1 MLKNFFSINKNQVAV
16 LTTMVVIIV
25 LAAIYFFVY
34 IPNNEKSIQQQRFR
48 ALQNIDRNIHAKVE
62 NSVGLLNNLLNNYQ
76 KAGPEERKNIRE
88 YIENYP
94 STNFTITQPDTIVS
108 TNWAVKKDSL
118 DSAYAINVDDNN
130 KQINLLFVKKVKYA
144 NSIVSFQIG
153 MELTFE
159 QFIRFLLP
167 GNVFDQY
174 VIFSN
179 NKTVYESFPAGIS
192 DINKDSV
199 FSNQKGIISSGVV
212 SQNISGTDYKIFLQP
227 IQIASNSEWI
237 VGGLLTNERYQGE
250 RNQLPT
256 AMILML
262 VTLLLIIV
270 VTLPWIKLYLMG
282 SKDRLTVT
290 DGVLAIIISMLLMS
304 LLFFIFFK
312 YNLSFRYG
320 NTRDSKEVLAK
331 SIVTSFK
338 KEVDIAYLKLHETDS
353 LVAAENSL
361 QEKDI
366 KNLNKSSL
374 AFTKKGE
381 QIDSNAKNKILAI
394 LNDAS
399 INQVFWL
406 DKKGNEKLNW
416 AGTEENAPHGNFS
429 NREYFKKII
438 SNNQYVSGNDPSA
451 KYYLD
456 QVISWT
462 SGIFTSLVSVKSK
475 LSTQEN
481 DVVAALSFNV
491 KSLDSV
497 VLPAGYLFAVTDN
510 HGKVLY
516 HSEKSKNLTE
526 NLLQEFSANQHL
538 GSYFQAKASG
548 VFSTDYFGK
557 KYNVLVKPV
566 AGLPYFILI
575 FSDTA
580 FKETRDMEIY
590 SFTISM
596 MVLFFVFLFLQLMI
610 IFIVSARQSFFKNQL
625 FDTTWIGPKKS
636 CQKEYTLSACLNI
649 VLIFILFILFSR
661 STFLE
666 YFFILLFTVSF
677 IPLFLNSIFAKRYF
691 DEKKNVLQFK
701 VTAII
706 CLVSIIIIT
715 NVAAFRLL
723 DREHAY
729 NLLLYEFAAFAV
741 AVLLYAAR
749 NYISRFAKTLQEKFS
764 FLNRWG
770 HINSFTFMGLTRLI
784 ITSGIPIV
792 FFYYSSYNYEQ
803 NLNIRYR
810 HLNFINNLNSKITT
824 SGLEQTVKNN
834 QLHAGV
840 YLDSSWVK
848 KIDFIDKSE
857 LDKEHFHPYSN
868 EQNNTI
874 QYLKIFRLFL
884 TDMSITEDKF
894 YTAHA
899 GDSSFFFNHLLNDAC
914 IKENGTNTYL
924 PSSQTGKYIRIRSAN
939 LNYKFPSIY
948 QYNGAFF
955 KGSVFWLLLLAVL
968 IIYYFVLYNII
979 KKLFALNL
987 PDMSIWK
994 ALDNKILSDKY
1005 LNNLVFV
1012 IGLPGA
1018 GKKYQIINKIND
1030 GEIKLKG
1037 NGVLKYIEGDDD
1049 RSNVFIADLIN
1060 IPDSTDNDGEFI
1072 WQQYERT
1079 VFNRKNKLII
1089 VNHFEYNI
1097 QDAQTNRRKLNFLER
1112 LMLEEHSKI
1121 IILSSIHPVAFLDSV
1136 LSQSTSQAATS
1147 VPGED
1152 LERWHV
1158 LLGHYR
1164 IALLPLD
1171 FSPATL
1177 KSGTATTTISG
1188 KVMSMKNQITLSNA
1202 KINISNTST
1211 QIFADEEG
1219 NFLLSS
1225 NFILPFTIAVSAKGY
1240 ITEELVIEKNN
1251 ETVIVELEEAFNNWK
1266 DRIRSETNYT
1276 HFLKKMQQ
1284 SAIDITA
1291 ELQPQERLAKSDE
1304 LAFKLQVTSHYFY
1317 MYIWQSL
1324 TKEEKFLL
1332 YDLAEDNLVNSFDDY
1347 NLSML
1352 IGKGVIIRPDGT
1364 LKLFNKG
1371 FRNFILTAIGN
1382 TEAKKI
1388 KNQILDNGSWGKLK
1402 NPLMIV
1408 VFSILAFLLMSQ
1420 EESYSRIITYVAA
1433 LGAGVPAI
1441 LKLFSLFERP
1451 GDKMNG

>member
-1 MLKNFFSINKNQVAV
+1 MSKNFFSINKNQAAV

-25 LAAIYFFVY
+25 LASIYFFVY
-34 IPNNEKSIQQQRFR
+34 IPGNEKSIQQQRFR

-62 NSVGLLNNLLNNYQ
+62 NSVGLLNNLLSNYQ
-76 KAGPEERKNIRE
+76 KGGPEERKAIRK
-88 YIENYP
+88 YIQDY
-94 STNFTITQPDTIVS
+94 SKTNFTLTQPDTIVS
-108 TNWAVKKDSL
+108 TNWSAKKDSL
-118 DSAYAINVDDNN
+118 DSAYAISIDDNN
-130 KQINLLFVKKVKYA
+130 KRISLLFVKRIEYA
-144 NSIVSFQIG
+144 NSVVSFQTG
-153 MELTFE
+153 MEMTFE

-167 GNVFDQY
+167 GNIFDQY
-174 VIFSN
+174 IIFSN

-192 DINKDSV
+192 NINKDSV
-199 FSNQKGIISSGVV
+199 FSNQKGIISPGVV
-212 SQNISGTDYKIFLQP
+212 SRNIGGTDYKIFLQP
-227 IQIASNSEWI
+227 VQIASGSEWI
-237 VGGLLTNERYQGE
+237 VGGLLTNQHYQDE
-250 RNQLPT
+250 RNQLPA
-256 AMILML
+256 AMILLL
-262 VTLLLIIV
+262 VTVLLIIV

-282 SKDRLTVT
+282 NKDRLTVT
-290 DGVLAIIISMLLMS
+290 DGIMAIIISMLLMS
-304 LLFFIFFK
+304 LLFFTFFK

-320 NTRDSKEVLAK
+320 PARDSKEVLAK
-331 SIVTSFK
+331 SIVTGFK
-338 KEVDIAYLKLHETDS
+338 KEVDAAYQKLKAVDS
-353 LVAAENSL
+353 LVAADTSL
-361 QEKDI
+361 QKKDI
-366 KNLNKSSL
+366 KNINKSSL
-374 AFTKKGE
+374 AFTKKGQ
-381 QIDSNAKNKILAI
+381 QINSPVKNNILTI
-394 LNDAS
+394 LNGTS
-399 INQVFWL
+399 VNQVFWL
-406 DKKGNEKLNW
+406 DKTGNENLNW
-416 AGTEENAPHGNFS
+416 TAAEENAPHGNYS

-451 KYYLD
+451 AYYLD

-462 SGIFTSLVSVKSK
+462 SGIFTSLVSVHSK
-475 LSTQEN
+475 LSTEGN
-481 DVVAALSFNV
+481 EVVAALSFNA

-497 VLPAGYLFAVTDN
+497 VLPAGYLFAVTDH

-516 HSEKSKNLTE
+516 HSEKSKNLTG
-526 NLLQEFSANQHL
+526 NLLQEFSEKEDL
-538 GSYFQAKASG
+538 GSYFEAKAPG

-557 KYNVLVKPV
+557 RYNVLVKPV

-596 MVLFFVFLFLQLMI
+596 MILFFAFLFAQLMI

-649 VLIFILFILFSR
+649 VLIILLIILFSR

-691 DEKKNVLQFK
+691 DEKRNVLQFK
-701 VTAII
+701 VTAIV
-706 CLVSIIIIT
+706 CLVCIIIIT
-715 NVAAFRLL
+715 DIAAFRLL

-729 NLLLYEFAAFAV
+729 NLLLYEFAALAV

-749 NYISRFAKTLQEKFS
+749 TYVSGFAKALQHKIF
-764 FLNRWG
+764 FLSRWG
-770 HINSFTFMGLTRLI
+770 YINSFTFMGLTRLI

-792 FFYYSSYNYEQ
+792 FFYFSSYNYEQ

-810 HLNFINNLNSKITT
+810 HLNFINSLNERTT
-824 SGLEQTVKNN
+824 TTELEQTIKNN
-834 QLHAGV
+834 QLQPGV
-840 YLDSSWVK
+840 YLDSSWIK
-848 KIDFIDKSE
+848 KIDFTQKNE
-857 LDKEHFHPYSN
+857 LNKEHFHPYTK

-914 IKENGTNTYL
+914 IKENGTSTYL
-924 PSSQTGKYIRIRSAN
+924 QSTQPGKYIRISSAN
-939 LNYKFPSIY
+939 LNYKFPTIFHY
-948 QYNGAFF
+948 DGAFF
-955 KGSVFWLLLLAVL
+955 KGSVFWFFLLSAL
-968 IIYYFVLYNII
+968 IMFYFILYNII

-987 PDMSIWK
+987 PDMSVWK
-994 ALDNKILSDKY
+994 ALDNKIFTDKD

-1018 GKKYQIINKIND
+1018 GKKYHIINKINN

-1037 NGVLKYIEGDDD
+1037 NETLKYIEGDDD

-1060 IPDSTDNDGEFI
+1060 IPDSTDAAGEDK
-1072 WQQYERT
+1072 WQQYVRT
-1079 VFNRKNKLII
+1079 VFNSKNKLIM

-1097 QDAQTNRRKLNFLER
+1097 QDAQTNRKKLNFLER
-1112 LMLEEHSKI
+1112 LMLEENSNI

-1136 LSQSTSQAATS
+1136 LSQSTSQAAIA

-1177 KSGTATTTISG
+1177 KTGTTAIIISG
-1188 KVMSMKNQITLSNA
+1188 KVMSMKQQSALSNA
-1202 KINISNTST
+1202 KIKISNTSIQT
-1211 QIFADEEG
+1211 YADEEG
-1219 NFLLSS
+1219 NFLLQT
-1225 NFILPFTIAVSAKGY
+1225 NFVPPFTLSVSAMGF
-1240 ITEELVIEKNN
+1240 ITEELTIEKNN
-1251 ETVIVELEEAFNNWK
+1251 EAVVIELEEAFNNWK

-1276 HFLKKMQQ
+1276 HFLKKMQP
-1284 SAIDITA
+1284 SAIDITL
-1291 ELQPQERLAKSDE
+1291 ELQPEERLAKSDE

-1388 KNQILDNGSWGKLK
+1388 KSQINDNGNWGKLK
-1402 NPLMIV
+1402 NPLLIV

-1433 LGAGVPAI
+1433 LGAGVPGI
-1441 LKLFSLFERP
+1441 LKLFSIFERP

>member
-16 LTTMVVIIV
+16 LTTLAVILI
-25 LAAIYFFVY
+25 LASIYFFVY
-34 IPNNEKSIQQQRFR
+34 IPNNEKIIQQQRFR
-48 ALQNIDRNIHAKVE
+48 ALQNIDRNIHDKIE
-62 NSVGLLNNLLNNYQ
+62 NSVGLLNNLLSNYQ
-76 KAGPEERKNIRE
+76 KAGAEERKNIGD
-88 YIENYP
+88 YIQHYP
-94 STNFTITQPDTIVS
+94 RTNFIITQPDTILS
-108 TNWAVKKDSL
+108 TNWAAKKDSL
-118 DSAYAINVDDNN
+118 DSAYTIHADDYN
-130 KQINLLFVKKVKYA
+130 KQINLEFVKKAVVA
-144 NSIVSFQIG
+144 NRVVSFQIG
-153 MELTFE
+153 MQMTFE

-167 GNVFDQY
+167 AGIFDEY
-174 VIFSN
+174 IIFSN

-199 FSNQKGIISSGVV
+199 FSNHKGIISSGVV
-212 SQNISGTDYKIFLQP
+212 SQNIGGTDYRIFLQP
-227 IQIASNSEWI
+227 VQIASSSEWM
-237 VGGLLTNERYQGE
+237 VGGLLSNQRYQAE

-262 VTLLLIIV
+262 VTVLLIIL

-290 DGVLAIIISMLLMS
+290 DGIMAIIISMLLMS
-304 LLFFIFFK
+304 LLFFTFFK
-312 YNLSFRYG
+312 YNLSFRSG
-320 NTRDSKEVLAK
+320 ASGDSKEVLAK
-331 SIVTSFK
+331 NIINSFK
-338 KEVDIAYLKLHETDS
+338 QEVDDARQKLKSADS
-353 LVAAENSL
+353 LAAVNNFL

-366 KNLNKSSL
+366 KNLNKNSIAFSS
-374 AFTKKGE
+374 GSE
-381 QIDSNAKNKILAI
+381 QIDSAVKNKML
-394 LNDAS
+394 S
-399 INQVFWL
+399 IFNGTGVNQVFWL
-406 DKKGNEKLNW
+406 DNAGDEKRNW
-416 AGTEENAPHGNFS
+416 TALEENAPHGNYS

-438 SNNQYVSGNDPSA
+438 SNNQYVSNSNPADQ
-451 KYYLD
+451 YYLD

-462 SGIFTSLVSVKSK
+462 SGIFTSLISVTSA
-475 LSTQEN
+475 LSTDKN
-481 DVVAALSFNV
+481 KMVAALSFNA

-510 HGKVLY
+510 RGKVLY

-526 NLLQEFSANQHL
+526 NLLQEFSESQEL
-538 GSYFQAKASG
+538 ESYFQAKSPG

-580 FKETRDMEIY
+580 FKETRDLEIY
-590 SFTISM
+590 SFTIAM
-596 MVLFFVFLFLQLMI
+596 MILFFAFLFIQLMI

-636 CQKEYTLSACLNI
+636 CQKEYSLSACLNI
-649 VLIFILFILFSR
+649 VLIFFLFLMFSR
-661 STFLE
+661 TTFLE

-677 IPLFLNSIFAKRYF
+677 IPLFLNYIFAKRYQ
-691 DEKKNVLQFK
+691 DEKRNVLQFK
-701 VTAII
+701 ITAII
-706 CLVSIIIIT
+706 CLASIIFIT
-715 NVAAFRLL
+715 DVAAFRLL
-723 DREHAY
+723 DKEHTFH
-729 NLLLYEFAAFAV
+729 LLVYEFASFSAA
-741 AVLLYAAR
+741 ALLYTVRASVY
-749 NYISRFAKTLQEKFS
+749 NFADTLKQKFS
-764 FLNRWG
+764 FLRRWG
-770 HINSFTFMGLTRLI
+770 YISSFTFMGLTRLI

-792 FFYYSSYNYEQ
+792 FFYFSSYNYEQ

-810 HLNFINNLNSKITT
+810 HMNFINSLAART
-824 SGLEQTVKNN
+824 SASAFEESIKKN
-834 QLHAGV
+834 QPEKAV
-840 YLDSSWVK
+840 YADSSWIK
-848 KIDFIDKSE
+848 QIDLVDKNE
-857 LDKEHFHPYSN
+857 LEQEHFHSYTK
-868 EQNNTI
+868 EQRNTI
-874 QYLKIFRLFL
+874 EYLKLFRLYL
-884 TDMSITEDKF
+884 TDMSVTEDKF
-894 YTAHA
+894 YTAYA

-914 IKENGTNTYL
+914 IKESGTSTYL
-924 PSSQTGKYIRIRSAN
+924 QSTQSGKYIRIRSAN
-939 LNYKFPSIY
+939 LNYKFPNMY
-948 QYNGAFF
+948 HWNDGLF
-955 KGSVFWLLLLAVL
+955 KGCLFWLLLLAVM
-968 IIYYFVLYNII
+968 IIFYFILYNII

-987 PDMSIWK
+987 PDISIWK
-994 ALDNKILSDKY
+994 SLDDKILSDKN

-1018 GKKYQIINKIND
+1018 GKKYYIIDKINN

-1037 NGVLKYIEGDDD
+1037 NTTLKYVEGDDD

-1060 IPDSTDNDGEFI
+1060 IPDSTDSDGDAV
-1072 WQQYERT
+1072 WQQYERM
-1079 VFNRKNKLII
+1079 VFNSKNKLII

-1097 QDAQTNRRKLNFLER
+1097 QDAQTNRKKLNFLER
-1112 LMLEEHSKI
+1112 IMLEEHSNI

-1136 LSQSTSQAATS
+1136 LSQSTAQPGIS

-1171 FSPATL
+1171 FSPTAL
-1177 KSGTATTTISG
+1177 KTGAGVITVSG
-1188 KVMSMKNQITLSNA
+1188 KVVSMKTKEPLLHA
-1202 KINISNTST
+1202 KIKINNTITKTYTNS
-1211 QIFADEEG
+1211 EC
-1219 NFLLSS
+1219 NFLLQTD
-1225 NFILPFTIAVSAKGY
+1225 FIPPFTIAVSAKGY
-1240 ITEELVIEKNN
+1240 ITEEMVIEKN
-1251 ETVIVELEEAFNNWK
+1251 EQFVFKLEEAYYNWK
-1266 DRIRSETNYT
+1266 DRIRTETNYT

-1284 SAIDITA
+1284 PVIDITSQ
-1291 ELQPQERLAKSDE
+1291 LQAGEQLAKSDE

-1332 YDLAEDNLVNSFDDY
+1332 YDLAEDNLVNSFDNY

-1364 LKLFNKG
+1364 LKLFNRG

-1388 KNQILDNGSWGKLK
+1388 KAQINDNGNWGKLK

-1408 VFSILAFLLMSQ
+1408 VFSILAFLLTSQ

-1433 LGAGVPAI
+1433 LGAGVPGI
-1441 LKLFSLFERP
+1441 LKLFSIFEKP